1 MSTTPNPLLAALPPA
16 IKPPSRARIYRI
28 PNTSDHAV
36 SFVQTQHGGG
46 GGGGGGEA
54 ALQSAAMPKNNYD
67 NNGTRIHR
75 MSSTVDSSITAAPES
90 FLWATR
96 EMAALDF
103 LMNVPLNAEK
113 DIVRAGLSE
122 GRWQHSHHAHNAR
135 QQQQRQPR
143 TLSNQS
149 TNQKQHEICN
159 EENKNWSMSQPHS
172 RSLSAF
178 DTRGDDEGGR
188 MSETNTVI
196 TESSS
201 LHAIS
206 LDNNK
211 HPTTG
216 TATVTAGG
224 GRWWD
229 KLILKDKRFFSVA
242 NQVLQQRQQIEL
254 EEKELERPTESPSLI
269 MMSSNDGNVLN
280 AQYCMGMATATAAGG
295 VPGRRLDGIEAVTI
309 TIPTEFRRRPAPL
322 RVAARQA
329 AVREWEIRVAYGAP
343 QQGAKQRSSQQQGMN
358 AENHTTS
365 SRQALL
371 DGRVFFS
378 TMKSYP
384 VAVFSTIKYE
394 PKKEETLRRRKQ
406 LEELG
411 GGGTQFVLPER
422 DWSESH
428 TTRGGAECLLFLHIV
443 SNL

>member
-1 MSTTPNPLLAALPPA
+1 VTLVQTQ
-16 IKPPSRARIYRI
+16 
-28 PNTSDHAV
+28 
-36 SFVQTQHGGG
+36 QTQHGGG
-46 GGGGGGEA
+46 GGGGE
-54 ALQSAAMPKNNYD
+54 D
-67 NNGTRIHR
+67 NNGKRLNRI
-75 MSSTVDSSITAAPES
+75 SSTGDSNIAGAPES

-122 GRWQHSHHAHNAR
+122 GRWQHGHH
-135 QQQQRQPR
+135 
-143 TLSNQS
+143 
-149 TNQKQHEICN
+149 
-159 EENKNWSMSQPHS
+159 ENKNWSMSQPDS
-172 RSLSAF
+172 RSVSAF
-178 DTRGDDEGGR
+178 DITRGDDEGGR
-188 MSETNTVI
+188 MSETNTAI

-201 LHAIS
+201 LHAVS

-216 TATVTAGG
+216 TATMSAGG

-242 NQVLQQRQQIEL
+242 NQVLQRRDQLEL

-269 MMSSNDGNVLN
+269 IMSSNDGNVLN
-280 AQYCMGMATATAAGG
+280 AQYNMEMMGASTTATAAGG
-295 VPGRRLDGIEAVTI
+295 VPGRRLGGIEAVTI

-343 QQGAKQRSSQQQGMN
+343 QQGAKQGPSQPQGMN
-358 AENHTTS
+358 AEDHTTS
-365 SRQALL
+365 LRQALL

-378 TMKSYP
+378 TKKSYP

-428 TTRGGAECLLFLHIV
+428 TTRGGTECLLFLHRV
-443 SNL
+443 SN